1 MDSVHKL
8 GNNNDNTPTEKCRYQ
23 RLVGRLMYL
32 SHTRPGIGFVVSV
45 VSQFM
50 NRPSEEHMNTIF
62 RILRYLKGSPGKG
75 LLFTRKDDGNL
86 ITWRSKKQSIVAQSS
101 AEAEYRSLA
110 LGICKGIWIR
120 HILEELGLPPD
131 RPIQM
136 LCDNQAA
143 ISIAKNPIHRARTK
157 HIEIDRHFISENV
170 NKGSIAPLYVISRN
184 QVADILTKALP
195 KPNFEELCGNLNNN
209 ISTSLLHTYKADFNG
224 FVVMLTKDEYH
235 RISLMEEVVS
245 VFSNRNNHLYTTR
258 SWDFIG
264 FYETSRR
271 VKSVESNII
280 VGIIDTGIWPEL
292 DNFRDTGFG
301 PPPRKWKGSCRGL
314 INFTCNNKII
324 GARYYN
330 IKGDF
335 TETDIKSPRD
345 TNGHGTHI
353 ASTIAG
359 NPISSAS
366 FSGLGK
372 GTARGG
378 VPSSRI
384 AVYKVCWSNNI
395 CADADILAAFDDAIK
410 DGVDIISISNG
421 NDYNANYLDDSI
433 AIGSFLA
440 MGKGILTTMAG
451 GNDGPEI
458 STVTNVAPWA
468 ITVAASTIDR
478 RFFTKLKL
486 GNHATFQG
494 DTVNTFDSNG
504 FLPLVYGGD
513 VPNKTLNIS
522 GAGALLA
529 GATGMVIRANGPK
542 DNGLAFPLPATYV
555 DDKVRYDIM
564 SYINTTRNPIASI
577 LKSNEAID
585 EFAPYIASM
594 SSRGPNPLT
603 YSILK
608 PDLCAP
614 GIGIL
619 GAWTLLNSPEGVQ
632 IDKRRL
638 PYNILSGTS
647 VATSH
652 VTAAAAYVKSF
663 HPSWSPSAIK
673 SSLMTTAFKMNA
685 NTYSGQEFG
694 YGAGQINPVGA
705 IDPGLVYDASKAD
718 YLQLLCSLKY
728 NNKQLKRLTK
738 NIIPCSCIFSGCK
751 TAWNLNIP
759 SFSKNVLPTTPF
771 NVTFTRRV
779 TNVGLASSIYNAQIV
794 APPALKIVVVPNK
807 LFFSKVGQTR
817 SFMMTV
823 TGRLNLKQKF
833 VSASLSWIDG
843 THIVRSPIIIFA
855 PR

>member
-1 MDSVHKL
+1 MVLMSQAL
-8 GNNNDNTPTEKCRYQ
+8 GSDLRALTIVSLLSYFFPRSESSFTTLVKQSLNSFILDDCLPYFLCNGASSDLGKC
-23 RLVGRLMYL
+23 
-32 SHTRPGIGFVVSV
+32 VSV
-45 VSQFM
+45 Q
-50 NRPSEEHMNTIF
+50 
-62 RILRYLKGSPGKG
+62 GSV
-75 LLFTRKDDGNL
+75 D
-86 ITWRSKKQSIVAQSS
+86 S
-101 AEAEYRSLA
+101 
-110 LGICKGIWIR
+110 
-120 HILEELGLPPD
+120 
-131 RPIQM
+131 
-136 LCDNQAA
+136 
-143 ISIAKNPIHRARTK
+143 ISIDIVKIVPSSVLICQFSPFLVDLYWTIREDEH
-157 HIEIDRHFISENV
+157 HFIVHGGQEYIVYLGDLKQESD
-170 NKGSIAPLYVISRN
+170 IPLPVLHSN
-184 QVADILTKALP
+184 FLKKA
-195 KPNFEELCGNLNNN
+195 FGGLNNTY
-209 ISTSLLHTYKADFNG
+209 TSLLHTYKADFNG
-224 FVVMLTKDEYH
+224 FVAMLTKDEYH
-235 RISLMEEVVS
+235 RISLMKEVVS
-245 VFSNRNNHLYTTR
+245 IFPNRNNYLYTTR

-264 FYETSRR
+264 FHETSRR
-271 VKSVESNII
+271 VLSVESDII

-292 DNFRDTGFG
+292 NNFRDTGLG
-301 PPPRKWKGSCRGL
+301 PPPHKWKGSCRGL

-330 IKGDF
+330 RKGDF

-522 GAGALLA
+522 GAVSRFCQINSLDAKLVKGKIVLCDQLNSGAGALSA

-542 DNGLAFPLPATYV
+542 DNALVFPLPATYV
-555 DDKVRYDIM
+555 DDKVGHDIM
-564 SYINTTRNPIASI
+564 NYINTTRNPIASI

-585 EFAPYIASM
+585 EFAPYIAFM
-594 SSRGPNPLT
+594 SSRGPNTLT

-619 GAWTLLNSPEGVQ
+619 GAWTKGVQ

-638 PYNILSGTS
+638 PYNVLSGTS
-647 VATSH
+647 IATPHVA
-652 VTAAAAYVKSF
+652 AAAAYVKSF
-663 HPSWSPSAIK
+663 NPSWSPSAIK
-673 SSLMTTAFKMNA
+673 SALMTTAFMMNA
-685 NTYSGQEFG
+685 NTSSGQEFG

-705 IDPGLVYDASKAD
+705 IDPGLVYDASKED

-728 NNKQLKRLTK
+728 DSKQLKKLT
-738 NIIPCSCIFSGCK
+738 NDVIPCSCIFLGCK
-751 TAWNLNIP
+751 TAWNLNLP
-759 SFSKNVLPTTPF
+759 SFYKNVFLSTPF

-779 TNVGLASSIYNAQIV
+779 TNVGSASSIYNAQIV

-807 LFFSKVGQTR
+807 LFFSSVGQTR
-817 SFMMTV
+817 SFRMTV
-823 TGRLNLKQKF
+823 TGRLSSKQKF
-833 VSASLSWIDG
+833 VSASLSWVDA
-843 THIVRSPIIIFA
+843 THIVRSPIVIFA